1 MVLKSAKFILSF
13 AVLAATT
20 GGDRAWAQDAG
31 KPKDEALDSLMKE
44 LRESEKAP
52 TTPASKPATAETKKA
67 SRPQDKSKVSNQAK
81 ATGDQVGKASA
92 ANSDKPSAGKS
103 PDAGKLAP
111 KDQAIDDLLGKLG
124 ESKDDPTANEEPRNR
139 APGQKPPE
147 PSRGEKPGGD
157 KLGAK
162 DKDLDE
168 RLEELTGRKKKR
180 SSSDQERTGPIGE
193 MIKEMREVEQR
204 LGKPDPSEDTQKKQK
219 QIVKRIET
227 LIEQVKQQGGS
238 AGSMGMRRMHQQG
251 QQPGQQQGDQPG
263 AQARGAPPMKP
274 AKPTGQHS
282 TAGGKDIWGHL
293 PPELRDIME
302 NSFKEIELDSKREM
316 ISRYFLSVTKGK
328 LVREE

>member
-1 MVLKSAKFILSF
+1 MVLKSAKFILAF
-13 AVLAATT
+13 TILAATT

-31 KPKDEALDSLMKE
+31 KSKDEALDSLMKE
-44 LRESEKAP
+44 LRESENAPAKA
-52 TTPASKPATAETKKA
+52 TNKSATAETKKPA
-67 SRPQDKSKVSNQAK
+67 RPQDKSKVSPQAK
-81 ATGDQVGKASA
+81 ATGDKDGKPPA
-92 ANSDKPSAGKS
+92 AKIDKPSAVKS
-103 PDAGKLAP
+103 HEPAKLAP

-124 ESKDDPTANEEPRNR
+124 ESKDDPTASPEPRNR
-139 APGQKPPE
+139 APGQGPTEPP
-147 PSRGEKPGGD
+147 RGEKTGGD
-157 KLGAK
+157 KLEAK

-180 SSSDQERTGPIGE
+180 SASEEERTGQIGE

-227 LIEQVKQQGGS
+227 LIEQVRQGGS
-238 AGSMGMRRMHQQG
+238 AGSMAMRRMRQQG
-251 QQPGQQQGDQPG
+251 QQQGKQDGDQPG

-293 PPELRDIME
+293 PAELREIMD
-302 NSFKEIELDSKREM
+302 NITKEIELDSKREL
-316 ISRYFLSVTKGK
+316 ISRYFLSVDKGK

>member
-1 MVLKSAKFILSF
+1 MLLKSAKFVLTF
-13 AVLAATT
+13 TFLAATT
-20 GGDRAWAQDAG
+20 GGDIAWAQDTG
-31 KPKDEALDSLMKE
+31 KSKDEALDSLMKE
-44 LRESEKAP
+44 LRESEKSPAQP
-52 TTPASKPATAETKKA
+52 TSKSATAETKKPA
-67 SRPQDKSKVSNQAK
+67 RPQDKSKVSPQAK
-81 ATGDQVGKASA
+81 ATGDKDGKPPA
-92 ANSDKPSAGKS
+92 AKSDKPPAVKS
-103 PDAGKLAP
+103 PEAAKLAP

-124 ESKDDPTANEEPRNR
+124 ESKDDPTAAPEPRNR
-139 APGQKPPE
+139 APGQGPTEPP
-147 PSRGEKPGGD
+147 RGEKPGGD

-180 SSSDQERTGPIGE
+180 SSSEDERTGQIGE

-227 LIEQVKQQGGS
+227 LIEQVRQGGS
-238 AGSMGMRRMHQQG
+238 AGSMAMRRMRQQG
-251 QQPGQQQGDQPG
+251 QQQGKQDGDQPG

-282 TAGGKDIWGHL
+282 TASGKDIWGHL
-293 PPELRDIME
+293 PAELREVLD
-302 NSFKEIELDSKREM
+302 NSFKEIELDSKREL
-316 ISRYFLSVTKGK
+316 ISRYFLSVDKGK

>member
-1 MVLKSAKFILSF
+1 MVLKSARFILAF
-13 AVLAATT
+13 AILAATA
-20 GGDRAWAQDAG
+20 GGGRAWAQEAG
-31 KPKDEALDSLMKE
+31 KSKDDVLDSLMKE

-52 TTPASKPATAETKKA
+52 AKPAKPDTTETKKA
-67 SRPQDKSKVSNQAK
+67 TGPQDKARVSPRANVPRDNA
-81 ATGDQVGKASA
+81 GKASA
-92 ANSDKPSAGKS
+92 TQSEKPSAVKN

-124 ESKDDPTANEEPRNR
+124 ESKDDPTAAEEPRNR
-139 APGQKPPE
+139 APGQGPTE
-147 PSRGEKPGGD
+147 PSRGQKPGAD

-180 SSSDQERTGPIGE
+180 PSSDQERTGPIGE

-238 AGSMGMRRMHQQG
+238 AGGMAMRRMRQQG
-251 QQPGQQQGDQPG
+251 QQPGQQAGDQPG
-263 AQARGAPPMKP
+263 AQGRGAPPMKP
-274 AKPTGQHS
+274 AKPTGTHS

-293 PPELRDIME
+293 PAELREIME
-302 NSFKEIELDSKREM
+302 NSFKETELDSKKEL
-316 ISRYFLSVTKGK
+316 ISRYFLSVDKGK

>member
-1 MVLKSAKFILSF
+1 MVPKSAKFILTF

-20 GGDRAWAQDAG
+20 ASGRAWGQDAG
-31 KPKDEALDSLMKE
+31 KSKDEALDSLMKE

-52 TTPASKPATAETKKA
+52 AKPAKPATAETKKA
-67 SRPQDKSKVSNQAK
+67 TGPQDKSKVSPRAN
-81 ATGDQVGKASA
+81 ATGDKAGKAA
-92 ANSDKPSAGKS
+92 ATKSDKPSAIKN
-103 PDAGKLAP
+103 PDAAKLAP

-124 ESKDDPTANEEPRNR
+124 ESKDDPTAPEEPRSR
-139 APGQKPPE
+139 APGQGPTE
-147 PSRGEKPGGD
+147 PSRGGQKPGAD

-238 AGSMGMRRMHQQG
+238 AGSMAMRRMRQQG
-251 QQPGQQQGDQPG
+251 QQPGQQDGDQPG
-263 AQARGAPPMKP
+263 AQGRGAPPMKP
-274 AKPTGQHS
+274 AKPTGAHS
-282 TAGGKDIWGHL
+282 TAGGKDVWGHL
-293 PPELRDIME
+293 PAELRDIME
-302 NSFKEIELDSKREM
+302 NSFKETELDSKREL
-316 ISRYFLSVTKGK
+316 ISRYFLSVDKGR